1 MPSANRSRSEVSIS
15 RDRTAASSAWSRAA
29 VPVSSAPA
37 RCSKTSVLSA
47 SPVARARVHRA
58 TASCDRVPRR
68 TATAVPS
75 TAARTASDTL
85 RVRCAGCSWL
95 LPRADAAAAMVSA
108 SAQRRARDGPRLS
121 RSAVCDQTLCRCQAH
136 STDDTW
142 SPMPPAWQPV
152 GLPGSAGRLLP
163 GSDGAS
169 LRGSDVRGAL
179 DERAGPPSGGA
190 MSYRER
196 VTAPGPKKLLAL
208 DGGGIRG
215 VITLEVLS
223 RMEELLAAE
232 HGRGDDFVLADYFD
246 YIAGTSTGAVIAAGL
261 AKGLR
266 VSRLLDLYTRRG
278 AEMFDKAWLLRRYRY
293 FYGSDRI
300 KRLLQ
305 EVLGTDTTLGSED
318 VRTLLM
324 MVLRNATTDSPW
336 PLSNNPLAPF
346 NQPDRA
352 DNNLALP
359 LWQLVRASTAAPVY
373 FPPEVVTVGEH
384 VLVFV
389 DGGLTM
395 YNNPAFQLFLMAT
408 LDAYRL
414 GWTATETD
422 LLLVSVGTGMRTK
435 ADDHLQPGDMNLLF
449 NASSVPAALMY
460 AALNEQDLLCRV
472 FGRCRH
478 GAAID
483 REVGDLRTGPGVL
496 DQRLFSYVR
505 YNVELSRAGLDA
517 LGLGG
522 VRPEDV
528 QKLDSV
534 AHIPDLVR
542 VGEAAAG

>member
-1 MPSANRSRSEVSIS
+1 
-15 RDRTAASSAWSRAA
+15 
-29 VPVSSAPA
+29 
-37 RCSKTSVLSA
+37 
-47 SPVARARVHRA
+47 
-58 TASCDRVPRR
+58 
-68 TATAVPS
+68 
-75 TAARTASDTL
+75 
-85 RVRCAGCSWL
+85 
-95 LPRADAAAAMVSA
+95 
-108 SAQRRARDGPRLS
+108 
-121 RSAVCDQTLCRCQAH
+121 
-136 STDDTW
+136 
-142 SPMPPAWQPV
+142 
-152 GLPGSAGRLLP
+152 
-163 GSDGAS
+163 
-169 LRGSDVRGAL
+169 
-179 DERAGPPSGGA
+179 

-196 VTAPGPKKLLAL
+196 VTAPGPKRLLAL

-346 NQPDRA
+346 NQPHLA

-384 VLVFV
+384 DFVFV

-422 LLLVSVGTGMRTK
+422 LLLVSVGTGMSPK

-449 NASSVPAALMY
+449 NASSIPAALMY

-478 GAAID
+478 GATID

-517 LGLGG
+517 MGLGG

-542 VGEAAAG
+542 VGEAAAGDVAPEHFAGFLGDGR